1 MDRLIKYNCIFGGGG
16 VRGMCY
22 VGVLRALKE
31 LNIEIDNIAGSSVG
45 AVFAGLLV
53 EKKKKKEI
61 QEMFFNFNFNMFRDI
76 NINIFNTDI
85 SLSKGEIF
93 LDWLREK
100 IGKKVLG
107 DKYREN
113 SKVEFKDLDKNLH
126 ILTLDINTNTPYIFS
141 KDNTPDEEV
150 AFAIRTSACMPGLMK
165 PINLGESILVDGD
178 LIKSWAGCKIYNDL
192 DTSNNRILEFRLEG
206 KKDSTD
212 FKNPVDYINSVIST
226 IWYLCTENVY
236 NLNHENDRYDYIILD
251 TKDVVFFDFN
261 IDRNKKEKL
270 AEKGYQIT
278 KNYFQNVIID
288 KKKNILNV
296 YKKILKNLNYLRNAI
311 NKNKPLDAV
320 FTINEILSS
329 MFEDLKYID
338 SSIYFKIK
346 DFKESIITN
355 TKKQF
360 IFSSKMDNEKQ
371 IKERCEFIYML
382 VEERILEIEKYIN
395 LHCNKS

>member
-1 MDRLIKYNCIFGGGG
+1 MDNENKN
-16 VRGMCY
+16 
-22 VGVLRALKE
+22 
-31 LNIEIDNIAGSSVG
+31 LNN
-45 AVFAGLLV
+45 L
-53 EKKKKKEI
+53 
-61 QEMFFNFNFNMFRDI
+61 
-76 NINIFNTDI
+76 
-85 SLSKGEIF
+85 
-93 LDWLREK
+93 
-100 IGKKVLG
+100 
-107 DKYREN
+107 DKYLNYTKKLTE
-113 SKVEFKDLDKNLH
+113 D
-126 ILTLDINTNTPYIFS
+126 LTLDINTNTPYIFS

>member
-1 MDRLIKYNCIFGGGG
+1 M
-16 VRGMCY
+16 
-22 VGVLRALKE
+22 
-31 LNIEIDNIAGSSVG
+31 
-45 AVFAGLLV
+45 
-53 EKKKKKEI
+53 
-61 QEMFFNFNFNMFRDI
+61 
-76 NINIFNTDI
+76 
-85 SLSKGEIF
+85 
-93 LDWLREK
+93 
-100 IGKKVLG
+100 
-107 DKYREN
+107 
-113 SKVEFKDLDKNLH
+113 
-126 ILTLDINTNTPYIFS
+126 
-141 KDNTPDEEV
+141 
-150 AFAIRTSACMPGLMK
+150 
-165 PINLGESILVDGD
+165 
-178 LIKSWAGCKIYNDL
+178 
-192 DTSNNRILEFRLEG
+192 DTSSNRILEFRLEG

-278 KNYFQNVIID
+278 KNYIQSVIID

-360 IFSSKMDNEKQ
+360 IFSSKMNNVKQ

-382 VEERILEIEKYIN
+382 VEERI
-395 LHCNKS
+395 